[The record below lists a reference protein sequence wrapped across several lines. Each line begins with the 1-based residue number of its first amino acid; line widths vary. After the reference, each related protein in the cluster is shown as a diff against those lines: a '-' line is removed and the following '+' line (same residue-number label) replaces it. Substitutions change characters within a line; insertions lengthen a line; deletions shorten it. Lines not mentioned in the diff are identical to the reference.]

1 MQQDKPVIITYNL
14 ESYFKVAACGFSVA
28 LVVLNHLCTTH
39 QKPINKHD
47 IEQIQYVIN
56 QLSRAGYTQLYMPV
70 RPEHIEFK
78 KLEQHTA
85 VRLLNQ
91 YTDTNF
97 IDLTQ
102 YDEDEDVLDFIN
114 YSIASLPKTD
124 KQFLPIY
131 SLDEIRYSSDKTAA
145 EILDQLNSEQD
156 PFKCAQ
162 FAYAYTFKTLPNI
175 PYKESLKSVRAKLE
189 SKLNGVMLDLILD
202 CAQWILD
209 GNKARALKAIAIHDT
224 KQHKHLV
231 INDFDELNDLNYK
244 GVILLKAPTGT
255 GKTKKVGKP
264 FADWCM
270 GGIYHS

>member
-1 MQQDKPVIITYNL
+1 M
-14 ESYFKVAACGFSVA
+14 
-28 LVVLNHLCTTH
+28 
-39 QKPINKHD
+39 
-47 IEQIQYVIN
+47 
-56 QLSRAGYTQLYMPV
+56 
-70 RPEHIEFK
+70 
-78 KLEQHTA
+78 
-85 VRLLNQ
+85 
-91 YTDTNF
+91 
-97 IDLTQ
+97 
-102 YDEDEDVLDFIN
+102 
-114 YSIASLPKTD
+114 
-124 KQFLPIY
+124 PIY

-255 GKTKKVGKP
+255 GKTKKSRQAV
-264 FADWCM
+264 C
-270 GGIYHS
+270 